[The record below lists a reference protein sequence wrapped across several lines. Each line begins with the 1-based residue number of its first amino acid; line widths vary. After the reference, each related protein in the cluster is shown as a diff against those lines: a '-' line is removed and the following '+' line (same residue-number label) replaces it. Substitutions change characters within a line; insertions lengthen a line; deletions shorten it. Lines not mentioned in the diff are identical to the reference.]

1 MARVDLHLHT
11 EYSPDSI
18 SHLAAVARRAQRA
31 GLTHL
36 SVTDHNTIAGALR
49 LKELQGLPVIVG
61 EEIMTA
67 RGELIGL
74 FLSAPV
80 PPGLS
85 PRQTAELI
93 HQQGGLVYVPHPMDP
108 YRHGLRAEGLRELA
122 DAIDVIEVFNARCL
136 RASSNLMAAQ
146 AAEALPAARA
156 AASDAHTL
164 WEIGRSFTEGP
175 DFSDAPGLLRSLR
188 AGRLR
193 RRRSPA
199 AVHLL
204 SRYAALRHHRP
215 SARP

>member
-18 SHLAAVARRAQRA
+18 SRLAAVARRAQRA

-74 FLSAPV
+74 FLSTPV

-108 YRHGLRAEGLRELA
+108 FRHGLREEGLRELA
-122 DAIDVIEVFNARCL
+122 DAIDVIEVFNARCV
-136 RASSNLMAAQ
+136 RASSNVIAAQ
-146 AAEALPAARA
+146 VAEGLPAARA

-204 SRYAALRHHRP
+204 SRYAALRHRLP